1 MSGKEYLLFHDE
13 CLYSVIE
20 AKDFSA
26 AYKSASME
34 TKKGSD
40 YLRKMAVDFSN
51 ISEFENPIIIKI
63 HLR

>member
-1 MSGKEYLLFHDE
+1 MNVDKYLFFHDE
-13 CLYSVIE
+13 CLYAVIE

-26 AYKSASME
+26 AYQSASIE

-40 YLRKMAVDFSN
+40 YLRKMAVDFNN

>member
-1 MSGKEYLLFHDE
+1 
-13 CLYSVIE
+13 VIE

-26 AYKSASME
+26 AYKSASIE